1 MTLYEGQ
8 QYTLPCKA
16 HGYPVP
22 SYFWSHDGSL
32 VVDLDVKVRANND
45 LFFSNAKSWH
55 SGWYICTASN
65 VYGTVSHSVYVD
77 VVSGMSVALF
87 SN

>member
-1 MTLYEGQ
+1 M
-8 QYTLPCKA
+8 
-16 HGYPVP
+16 
-22 SYFWSHDGSL
+22 
-32 VVDLDVKVRANND
+32 DLDVKVRANND

-87 SN
+87 SNQYVFGTWLNFTLCTHNFNYMYM